1 MFIIFCEINGE
12 KIPLVSVGTS
22 PFLGAAQFGKNARIY
37 RKKFMNDA
45 NAMLEILKAAYN
57 VGARGI
63 ELIPMGKIPEAANI
77 MKDSFD
83 DFIIT
88 GSTAPGPNPMI
99 DELLELDAKI
109 IFAHGMVSDKR
120 DDKLLS
126 MLDDIEAR
134 GSIPG
139 VAAHNPVSTL
149 NFVFENAPHVNTFL
163 IPFNA
168 NGLFM
173 GEQKQLEALVDSRK
187 NLAIMGMKT
196 VAAGKISPKAAYEY
210 ISEHNIRCVTIGMVT
225 VKEAQESTEWAL
237 KMLSQ

>member
-1 MFIIFCEINGE
+1 MFCEIKGE
-12 KIPLVSVGTS
+12 RIPLVSVGTS
-22 PFLGAAQFGKNARIY
+22 PFLGAAQFGTNARIY

-45 NAMLEILKAAYN
+45 SAMLEVLKAAYDA
-57 VGARGI
+57 GARGI
-63 ELIPMGKIPEAANI
+63 ELIPIGKIPVAANL
-77 MKDSFD
+77 MKESYD

-88 GSTAPGPNPMI
+88 GSTAPGPDPMI

-120 DDKLLS
+120 DNALLS

-149 NFVFENAPHVNTFL
+149 NYVFENAPHVKTFL

-173 GEQKQLEALVDSRK
+173 GDQKQLEGLIDTRNDLS
-187 NLAIMGMKT
+187 IMGMKT
-196 VAAGKISPKAAYEY
+196 VAAGKIKPEKAYTY
-210 ISEHNIRCVTIGMVT
+210 ISKHNIKCVTIGMVT
-225 VKEAQESTEWAL
+225 IEQAQESTELAL
-237 KMLSQ
+237 KMLSK

>member
-1 MFIIFCEINGE
+1 MFVIFCEINGQN
-12 KIPLVSVGTS
+12 IPLVSVGTS

-45 NAMLEILKAAYN
+45 NAMLEILKVAYEA
-57 VGARGI
+57 GARGI
-63 ELIPMGKIPEAANI
+63 ELIPMGKIPEAANA
-77 MKDSFD
+77 MKDSYD

-88 GSTAPGPNPMI
+88 GSTAPGPDPMI

-126 MLDDIEAR
+126 MLEDIEAR

-173 GEQKQLEALVDSRK
+173 GDQKKLEELVDLRTDI
-187 NLAIMGMKT
+187 AIMGMKT
-196 VAAGKISPKAAYEY
+196 VAAGKVSPKKAYEY
-210 ISEHNIRCVTIGMVT
+210 ISKHNIRCVTIGMVT
-225 VKEAQESTEWAL
+225 VEEARESTEWAL
-237 KMLSQ
+237 KMLS

>member
-1 MFIIFCEINGE
+1 MFCEIKGE
-12 KIPLVSVGTS
+12 RIPLVSVGTS
-22 PFLGAAQFGKNARIY
+22 PFLGAAQFGQNARIY

-45 NAMLEILKAAYN
+45 SAMLEVLKAAYKA
-57 VGARGI
+57 GARGI
-63 ELIPMGKIPEAANI
+63 ELIPIGKIPDAANL
-77 MKDSFD
+77 MKESYD

-88 GSTAPGPNPMI
+88 GSTAPGPDPMI

-120 DDKLLS
+120 DNTLLT

-149 NFVFENAPHVNTFL
+149 NYVFENAPQVKTFL

-173 GEQKQLEALVDSRK
+173 GNQHKLEEIIDTRDD
-187 NLAIMGMKT
+187 LAIMGMKT
-196 VAAGKISPKAAYEY
+196 VAAGKISPEIAYKY
-210 ISEHNIRCVTIGMVT
+210 ILKHNIRCVTIGMVT
-225 VKEAQESTEWAL
+225 VEEAQESTEWAL
-237 KMLSQ
+237 RSLSK